1 MHPSLSNIMIVS
13 MTLCINAGVVSE
25 AKATLYKPDPKDL
38 MDALY
43 HTVADKWE
51 HIGIYLH
58 LPMATLRTIAVEHQ
72 QDPHKCLIG
81 MLEVWLKRVN
91 PPPTWSAIIEAVEF
105 LGEGQLGRELKQK
118 YQL

>member
-1 MHPSLSNIMIVS
+1 MG
-13 MTLCINAGVVSE
+13 T
-25 AKATLYKPDPKDL
+25 Y
-38 MDALY
+38 
-43 HTVADKWE
+43 W
-51 HIGIYLH
+51 H
-58 LPMATLRTIAVEHQ
+58 LPPPSNGHPENIAVEHQ

-81 MLEVWLKRVN
+81 MLELWLKRVD